1 MDKET
6 LDKINKFTRREF
18 RAEELY
24 AFPVSL
30 CDNDIDR
37 DVERFSDAA
46 LDKMK
51 SLFVGKTGIFDHYPT
66 GENQTARIYDTEVI
80 TDPTKT
86 TKYGATYKYLKGM
99 AYMVRTDK
107 NKDLIAEIDG
117 GIKKEVS
124 VGVSANKRICSICG
138 CNRIETHCEHVKGK
152 EYFGKTCHVILDDVT
167 DAYEWSFVAVPA
179 QINAGVTKKYNPEK
193 EEKSM
198 EFTPITTQADF
209 DAAVQAQIAAAVEET
224 KKQYE
229 GWTSPEDTAKLT
241 KERDD
246 ASAQNKAYE
255 LKMLKIKTAS
265 EKGIPIAL
273 ADKLAGETAED
284 ISKDADALAGYLAPK
299 KQPSPKFSGDTGVT
313 NSKTAA
319 QLSMLAALENN

>member
-6 LDKINKFTRREF
+6 LDKINKYTRREF
-18 RAEELY
+18 RADELY
-24 AFPVSL
+24 AFPVTL

-37 DVERFSDAA
+37 DMERFSDSA

-51 SLFVGKTGIFDHYPT
+51 SLFIGKTGIFDHYSAA
-66 GENQTARIYDTEVI
+66 ENQTARIYDTEVV
-80 TDPTKT
+80 TDPMKT
-86 TKYGATYKYLKGM
+86 TKYGAPYKYLKGM
-99 AYMVRTDK
+99 AYMVRTDT

-124 VGVSANKRICSICG
+124 VGCSANKRICSICG
-138 CNRIETHCEHVKGK
+138 CNRNKTACEHVKGK
-152 EYFGKTCHVILDDVT
+152 EYFGKTCHYILDDVT

-179 QINAGVTKKYNPEK
+179 QINAGVTKKYNPKK

-198 EFTPITTQADF
+198 EFTPITTQAEF
-209 DAAVQAQIAAAVEET
+209 DAAVQPRITAAVEEA

-246 ASAQNKAYE
+246 ANAKNKSYE
-255 LKMLKIKTAS
+255 LKMLKIETANA
-265 EKGIPIAL
+265 KGIPIAL
-273 ADKLAGETAED
+273 ADKLTGDTAEA
-284 ISKDADALAGYLAPK
+284 IGKDADVLAGYLKPK
-299 KQPSPKFSGDTGVT
+299 QQPAPKFSGDTPAV

-319 QLSMLAALENN
+319 QLSMLAALEN

>member
-1 MDKET
+1 MDKDT
-6 LDKINKFTRREF
+6 LEKINRFTRRAF
-18 RAEELY
+18 RDDELY
-24 AFPVSL
+24 AFPVTL

-37 DVERFSDAA
+37 DIERFSDSA

-51 SLFVGKTGIFDHYPT
+51 SLFIGKTGIFDHYPT
-66 GENQTARIYDTEVI
+66 SENQTARIYDTEVI

-86 TKYGATYKYLKGM
+86 TKYGAPYKYLKGM
-99 AYMVRTDK
+99 AYMVRTDT

-124 VGVSANKRICSICG
+124 VGCSANNRICSICG
-138 CNRIETHCEHVKGK
+138 CNKNETACEHVKGK

-198 EFTPITTQADF
+198 EFTPITTQAEF
-209 DAAVQAQIAAAVEET
+209 DAAVQATVASAVEET